1 MDAQQSTGNVK
12 ALKAT
17 VNHSLIGFATVLLI
31 VVSSSGCGRLHEV
44 KEREVRL
51 RYVNLSII
59 FEFMINS
66 DAEAVNLRNR
76 KNELIADLR
85 RTEEMILKERDSDR
99 KAGLIT
105 SMDRLK
111 IDLRKAK
118 EKEDSFKHRFL
129 NEINRSLAIIADERG
144 IDFILNI
151 GDELVYSRREYDIT
165 DEVIREIITL
175 RKRRAPVSR

>member
-1 MDAQQSTGNVK
+1 MNN
-12 ALKAT
+12 LF
-17 VNHSLIGFATVLLI
+17 IGFTTVLLA
-31 VVSSSGCGRLHEV
+31 VACLGCSRFHEV

-66 DAEAVNLRNR
+66 DTEALNLRNR
-76 KNELIADLR
+76 KNELIAAIR
-85 RTEEMILKERDSDR
+85 RTEEMILKETDR
-99 KAGLIT
+99 EKKAELINR
-105 SMDRLK
+105 MDKLK

-118 EKEDSFKHRFL
+118 EKEDSFKRTFL
-129 NEINRSLAIIADERG
+129 NEINRSLDIIAKERE